1 MTLQNTLTVGI
12 DVGGTFT
19 DLLAIDSASG
29 MVKLAKVPTT
39 VDNQAIGFMAALAA
53 ASAEPATLQAIVHGT
68 TTTTNALLERKI
80 ARVGLITTKGFRDVL
95 ELGRRTRPQ
104 AYGLRGT
111 FRPVIERDCRLEVPE
126 RMDAD
131 GKVLT
136 PLDETSVAEAAR
148 KLLALGCEAVV
159 IHFLHSYIN
168 ASHEK
173 RAAEIV
179 RGLWPNAYVTAGHA
193 ILSEY
198 REFERGVTAAV
209 NASVQPVLDRYLSR
223 LRKELSAKGFD
234 RDLLVMQGNGGTIS
248 STLIARAAVNT
259 VMSGPASGVMAAAYT
274 GRVSGY
280 PDLITYDMGGTST
293 DVGLIEDAV
302 PQVSGELEL
311 EYAMPI
317 HVPMVDVHTIGAG
330 GGSIA
335 TVDAAGM
342 LRVGPESAGARPGPI
357 CYGRGGTEP
366 TITDAN
372 LVLGRL
378 NPDKL
383 LGVENP
389 VTLDHVRGLIEEKVG
404 KRLGLDAEAAAAAIL
419 RIANDRMAGAIRLV
433 SLSRGHDPRDF
444 ALFAF
449 GGAGPLHATALAR
462 ELSIPTVLVPARP
475 GITNAL
481 GCVVADLR
489 HDYVRTVNKPLSA
502 LDDTTVGRIYAEQ
515 SAEGKKTIEAEG
527 VPVRELR
534 YIHSADMQFAGQS
547 HILSVGV
554 ESSGISI
561 AELHKAFAAAYW
573 RRFGIE
579 LAEIPPV
586 LVNLHTAVIGVRPEI
601 DLGAL
606 ASGERAPTLKAA
618 QIGER
623 RVWFTDGWHQTP
635 VYARDKLPKDVVFE
649 GPAILEQLDCTTVV
663 EPGDEVR
670 QDKLGNLLISVH
682 GAGT

>member
-1 MTLQNTLTVGI
+1 MSSQKSSFTVGI

-19 DLLAIDSASG
+19 DLLAIDPASG
-29 MVKLAKVPTT
+29 TVKLAKVPTT
-39 VDNQAIGFMAALAA
+39 VDNQAIGFMAALQSAGLDP
-53 ASAEPATLQAIVHGT
+53 ASLQAIVHGT
-68 TTTTNALLERKI
+68 TTTTNAVLERKI
-80 ARVGLITTKGFRDVL
+80 AKVGLITTKGFRDVL

-104 AYGLRGT
+104 PYGLRGT
-111 FRPVIERDCRLEVPE
+111 FHPVIEREVRLEVPE

-131 GKVLT
+131 GKVLL
-136 PLDETSVAEAAR
+136 PLDEAAVAEAAR
-148 KLLALGCEAVV
+148 KLLAAGCEAVV

-168 ASHEK
+168 PAHER

-179 RGLWPNAYVTAGHA
+179 RALWQNAYVTAGHA

-223 LRKELSAKGFD
+223 LRKELAAKGFD

-248 STLIARAAVNT
+248 SRLIAEAAVNT

-274 GRVSGY
+274 GRVSGQ
-280 PDLITYDMGGTST
+280 PNLITYDMGGTST

-335 TVDAAGM
+335 SVDAAGM

-372 LVLGRL
+372 LILGRL
-378 NPDKL
+378 NPERL
-383 LGVENP
+383 LGVDHP
-389 VTLDHVRGLIEEKVG
+389 VTLDQVRGHIEEKVG
-404 KRLGLDAEAAAAAIL
+404 RRLGLDAEAAAAAIL
-419 RIANDRMAGAIRLV
+419 RVANDRMAGAIRLV

-449 GGAGPLHATALAR
+449 GGAGPLHASARAR
-462 ELSIPTVLVPARP
+462 ELAIPTVLVPARP

-489 HDYVRTVNKPLSA
+489 HDFVRTVNKPLSA
-502 LDDTTVGRIYAEQ
+502 IDDALIAGIYAEQ
-515 SAEGKKTIEAEG
+515 TRDGEATIRREG
-527 VPVRELR
+527 VPVTELR
-534 YIHSADMQFAGQS
+534 ALHSADMQFQGQS
-547 HILSVGV
+547 HILSVAVERPDLGV
-554 ESSGISI
+554 EG
-561 AELHKAFAAAYW
+561 LRKAFASAYY

-586 LVNLHTAVIGVRPEI
+586 LVNLHTAVIGVRPHV
-601 DLGAL
+601 DLGVL
-606 ASGERAPTLKAA
+606 AASERAPTLKAA
-618 QIGER
+618 QVGER
-623 RVWFTDGWHQTP
+623 RVWFSDGWHQTP
-635 VYARDKLPKDVVFE
+635 IYARDRLPLDSVFE
-649 GPAILEQLDCTTVV
+649 GPAILEQLDCTTVL
-663 EPGDEVR
+663 EPGDTLR
-670 QDKLGNLLISVH
+670 QDKLGNLLITVR
-682 GAGT
+682 

>member
-1 MTLQNTLTVGI
+1 MSAKSAFTVGI

-19 DLLAIDSASG
+19 DLLAIDP
-29 MVKLAKVPTT
+29 VTNEVRLAKVPTT

-53 ASAEPATLQAIVHGT
+53 ASLDPALLQAVVHGT

-80 ARVGLITTKGFRDVL
+80 AKVGLITTKGFRDVL

-111 FRPVIERDCRLEVPE
+111 FRPMIDREVRLEVLE

-136 PLDETSVAEAAR
+136 ALDEAAVADAA
-148 KLLALGCEAVV
+148 KALLAAGCEAVV

-168 ASHEK
+168 PVHER

-198 REFERGVTAAV
+198 REYERGVTAAV

-223 LRKELSAKGFD
+223 LRTELKAKGYD

-248 STLIARAAVNT
+248 SQLIAEAAVNT

-274 GRVSGY
+274 GRASGH
-280 PDLITYDMGGTST
+280 PNLITYDMGGTST
-293 DVGLIEDAV
+293 DVGLIENAV

-335 TVDAAGM
+335 SVDAAGM

-357 CYGRGGTEP
+357 CYGRGGDEP

-383 LGVENP
+383 LGVDHP
-389 VTLDHVRGLIEEKVG
+389 VTLDHVRGLVLEKVG
-404 KRLGLDAEAAAAAIL
+404 QRLGLDAEAAAAAIL
-419 RIANDRMAGAIRLV
+419 RIANDRMAGAVRLV

-462 ELSIPTVLVPARP
+462 ELGIPTVLVPVRP

-502 LDDTTVGRIYAEQ
+502 VDDATVAGIYAEQ
-515 SAEGKKTIEAEG
+515 ATEGEATIAREG

-534 YIHSADMQFAGQS
+534 RVLSADMQFQGQS

-554 ESSGISI
+554 DSADIGV
-561 AELHKAFAAAYW
+561 AGLHKAFAAAYF

-579 LAEIPPV
+579 LPEIPPV

-601 DLGAL
+601 SLAAL
-606 ASGERAPTLKAA
+606 AATDRAPTLDAA
-618 QIGER
+618 KLGTR
-623 RVWFTDGWHQTP
+623 RVWFSHGWHETP
-635 VYARDKLPKDVVFE
+635 VYAREKLPLDATLE

-663 EPGDEVR
+663 EPGDTVR
-670 QDKLGNLLISVH
+670 QDRLGNLLISV
-682 GAGT
+682 G

>member
-1 MTLQNTLTVGI
+1 
-12 DVGGTFT
+12 
-19 DLLAIDSASG
+19 
-29 MVKLAKVPTT
+29 
-39 VDNQAIGFMAALAA
+39 
-53 ASAEPATLQAIVHGT
+53 
-68 TTTTNALLERKI
+68 
-80 ARVGLITTKGFRDVL
+80 
-95 ELGRRTRPQ
+95 
-104 AYGLRGT
+104 
-111 FRPVIERDCRLEVPE
+111 
-126 RMDAD
+126 
-131 GKVLT
+131 
-136 PLDETSVAEAAR
+136 
-148 KLLALGCEAVV
+148 
-159 IHFLHSYIN
+159 
-168 ASHEK
+168 
-173 RAAEIV
+173 
-179 RGLWPNAYVTAGHA
+179 
-193 ILSEY
+193 
-198 REFERGVTAAV
+198 
-209 NASVQPVLDRYLSR
+209 VQPVLDRYLTR
-223 LRKELSAKGFD
+223 LRTELSAKGFD

-248 STLIARAAVNT
+248 SQLIARAAVNT

-274 GRVSGY
+274 GRVSGH

-335 TVDAAGM
+335 SVDSAGM

-366 TITDAN
+366 TITDAS

-378 NPDKL
+378 NPDRL
-383 LGVENP
+383 LGVDHP
-389 VTLDHVRGLIEEKVG
+389 VTLDHVRALIEEKVG
-404 KRLGLDAEAAAAAIL
+404 RRLGLDAEAAAAAIL
-419 RIANDRMAGAIRLV
+419 RVANDRMAGAIRLV

-462 ELSIPTVLVPARP
+462 ELAIPTVLVPARP

-502 LDDTTVGRIYAEQ
+502 LDDATVARIYAEQ
-515 SAEGKKTIEAEG
+515 TAEGQSTIAGEG

-534 YIHSADMQFAGQS
+534 YVHTADMQFAGQS
-547 HILSVGV
+547 HILSVAI
-554 ESSGISI
+554 ERADISI
-561 AELHKAFAAAYW
+561 ADLHKAFAAAYW
-573 RRFGIE
+573 KRFGIE

-586 LVNLHTAVIGVRPEI
+586 LVNLHTGVIGVRPEI

-606 ASGERAPTLKAA
+606 ASGERAPTLKDALS
-618 QIGER
+618 GTR
-623 RVWFTDGWHQTP
+623 RVWFSDGWHDTP
-635 VYARDKLPKDVVFE
+635 VYARDRLPKDAEFQ

-663 EPGDEVR
+663 DPGDTVR
-670 QDKLGNLLISVH
+670 QDELGNLLIAI
-682 GAGT
+682 G

>member
-1 MTLQNTLTVGI
+1 MSQKSSVTVGI

-19 DLLAIDSASG
+19 DLLAIDTDSNE
-29 MVKLAKVPTT
+29 VRLAKVPTT

-53 ASAEPATLQAIVHGT
+53 ASLDPAVLQAVVHGT

-104 AYGLRGT
+104 PYGLRGT
-111 FRPVIERDCRLEVPE
+111 FVPVIDREVRLEVPE

-136 PLDETSVAEAAR
+136 PLDEAAVAEAAR
-148 KLLALGCEAVV
+148 KLLAAGCEAVV
-159 IHFLHSYIN
+159 VHFLHSYIN
-168 ASHEK
+168 STHER

-179 RGLWPNAYVTAGHA
+179 RGLWPNKYVTAGHA

-198 REFERGVTAAV
+198 REYERGVTAAV

-223 LRKELSAKGFD
+223 LRTELSAKGFD

-248 STLIARAAVNT
+248 SQLIAEAAVNT

-274 GRVSGY
+274 GRASGH

-335 TVDAAGM
+335 SVDAAGM

-372 LVLGRL
+372 LILGRL
-378 NPDKL
+378 NPDRL
-383 LGVENP
+383 LGVDNR
-389 VTLDHVRGLIEEKVG
+389 VTLDRVRELALEKVG
-404 KRLGLDAEAAAAAIL
+404 RRLGLDVEAAAAAIL

-462 ELSIPTVLVPARP
+462 ELGIPTVLVPARP

-502 LDDTTVGRIYAEQ
+502 VDDAAVAAIYAEQ
-515 SAEGKKTIEAEG
+515 AAEGEATIEREG

-534 YIHSADMQFAGQS
+534 RVLTADMQFQGQS

-554 ESSGISI
+554 ESAAIGV
-561 AELHKAFAAAYW
+561 AGLHKAFAAAYF

-579 LAEIPPV
+579 LPEIPPV

-601 DLGAL
+601 SLGAL
-606 ASGERAPTLKAA
+606 AAGERAPTLAA
-618 QIGER
+618 AKSGER
-623 RVWFTDGWHQTP
+623 RVWFADGWQQTP
-635 VYARDKLPKDVVFE
+635 VYAREKLPLDAVFT

-663 EPGDEVR
+663 EPGDKVR
-670 QDKLGNLLISVH
+670 QDELGNLLIEVRP
-682 GAGT
+682 

>member
-1 MTLQNTLTVGI
+1 LQKHTLTVGI

-19 DLLAIDSASG
+19 DLLAIDSATG
-29 MVKLAKVPTT
+29 EVKLAKVPTT
-39 VDNQAIGFMAALAA
+39 IDNQAIGFMAALAA
-53 ASAEPATLQAIVHGT
+53 AGADPATLQAVVHGT

-80 ARVGLITTKGFRDVL
+80 AKVGLITTKGFRDVL

-104 AYGLRGT
+104 SYGLRGT
-111 FRPVIERDCRLEVPE
+111 FHPLIEREVRLEVSE

-131 GKVLT
+131 GNVLT
-136 PLDETSVAEAAR
+136 PLDEAAVAGAAR
-148 KLLALGCEAVV
+148 KLLAAGCEAVV

-168 ASHEK
+168 SSHEK

-179 RGLWPNAYVTAGHA
+179 RGLWPNPYVTAGHA

-209 NASVQPVLDRYLSR
+209 NASVQPVLARYLER
-223 LRKELSAKGFD
+223 LRTELSAKGFD
-234 RDLLVMQGNGGTIS
+234 RDILVMQGNGGTIS
-248 STLIARAAVNT
+248 SQLIAQAAVNT

-274 GRVSGY
+274 GRMSGQ
-280 PDLITYDMGGTST
+280 PNLITYDMGGTST

-335 TVDAAGM
+335 SVDAAGM

-372 LVLGRL
+372 LILGRL
-378 NPDKL
+378 NPDRL
-383 LGVENP
+383 LGVERP
-389 VTLDHVRGLIEEKVG
+389 VTLDHVRKLIEDKVG
-404 KRLGLDAEAAAAAIL
+404 RPLGLDADAAAAAIL
-419 RIANDRMAGAIRLV
+419 RIANDRMAGAMRLV

-462 ELSIPTVLVPARP
+462 ELAIPTVMVPVRP

-481 GCVVADLR
+481 GCVVADVR
-489 HDYVRTVNKPLSA
+489 HDYVRTINKPLSVVQDSDIA
-502 LDDTTVGRIYAEQ
+502 TIYAGQKEEGQ
-515 SAEGKKTIEAEG
+515 STIRREG
-527 VPVRELR
+527 VPVREVR
-534 YIHSADMQFAGQS
+534 AVYSADMQFQGQS

-554 ESSGISI
+554 ERPDIGV
-561 AELHKAFAAAYW
+561 AGLHKAFAAAYW

-579 LAEIPPV
+579 LSEIPPV

-601 DLGAL
+601 SL
-606 ASGERAPTLKAA
+606 ATLAATERAPTLKAA
-618 QIGER
+618 QVGER
-623 RVWFTDGWHQTP
+623 RVWFGDGWHQTP
-635 VYARDKLPKDVVFE
+635 IYARDRLPRDAAFS

-663 EPGDEVR
+663 EPGDRVV
-670 QDKLGNLLISVH
+670 QDKLGNLLITV
-682 GAGT
+682 AP